1 MPYVVLCNG
10 LEHPAKMEEK
20 LAIASYTAKIH
31 QLVCSQASI
40 SVSWAVG
47 GVCKV
52 FACLLGSWL
61 TSFGTELR
69 IAALTGQLISGSHL
83 I

>member
-1 MPYVVLCNG
+1 MTL
-10 LEHPAKMEEK
+10 PAILPK
-20 LAIASYTAKIH
+20 AST
-31 QLVCSQASI
+31 
-40 SVSWAVG
+40 SVNWAVG
-47 GVCKV
+47 GVRKV